1 MYTLQLSS
9 EEQQTLMDVLECAIS
24 EIRSQIVHAD
34 RSDFKALLKS
44 RKQVMLELLESLKQA
59 SAAEPA

>member
-1 MYTLQLSS
+1 
-9 EEQQTLMDVLECAIS
+9 MDVLECAIS